1 MAIGKMSSEQST
13 VEDFKQ
19 IAREIEGKIVG
30 GLLKPGERL
39 LPQREFAWQRKIAV
53 STASRVYAELRR
65 KRLIVGE
72 VGRGT
77 YVRAP
82 TDRIAHKVAAH
93 FVDLD
98 QNFPSV
104 PGQSELLAR
113 SLASVCTPASL
124 SQSLGPPRA
133 PFLSRAQSV
142 AASFLQRESWSPI
155 SGNLLFASN
164 GREALAVAFATV
176 ARRGD
181 RIGVET
187 ITYVCVKDIAAWA
200 GIELVPL
207 AMDHEGLLPDAIR
220 QAHRERGLAAVYLQP
235 SLHNPLG
242 VTMSEERRAK
252 IASVLEEEG
261 LFAIEDA
268 VNSFLADGIPLAA
281 YAPAKVIH
289 VESLSKRVAPSLTAG
304 LIVVPPELTE
314 HARHVARIASWSASG
329 WMLSAAVK
337 LMEDGSAARLAAMK
351 REDATKR
358 QAIARAILQDFQI
371 VGDGRAYHLWLELPR
386 PWRAEAFAAA
396 AAERGIVVTPGG
408 SFAVGPGHAPGA
420 LRLTLGT
427 PAVDELERALR
438 DLVALAHL
446 SPEDAIAVAS

>member
-1 MAIGKMSSEQST
+1 MDS
-13 VEDFKQ
+13 FKL
-19 IAREIEGKIVG
+19 IAREIEGDIVNG
-30 GLLKPGERL
+30 MMKPGERL

-65 KRLIVGE
+65 KRLIIGE

-82 TDRIAHKVAAH
+82 TDRIAHKVATE

-113 SLASVCTPASL
+113 SLASVCTPPSL

-133 PFLSRAQSV
+133 PFLRRAQNI
-142 AASFLQRESWSPI
+142 AASFLRCESWSP
-155 SGNLLFASN
+155 SPDNLLFASN

-181 RIGVET
+181 RVGVET
-187 ITYVCVKDIAAWA
+187 ITYLCVKDIAAWA

-207 AMDHEGLLPDAIR
+207 AMDHEGLLPDAVR
-220 QAHRERGLAAVYLQP
+220 RAHHERDLAAIYLQP

-242 VTMSEERRAK
+242 VTMGDQRRAE
-252 IASVLEEEG
+252 IAAILEEQG

-268 VNSFLADGIPLAA
+268 VNSFLADSVPLAA
-281 YAPAKVIH
+281 YAPDRVVH

-304 LIVVPPELTE
+304 LIVVPPALAD
-314 HARHVARIASWSASG
+314 HARHVSRIASWSASG

-337 LMEDGSAARLAAMK
+337 LMEDGSAARLAALK
-351 REDATKR
+351 REDAAKR
-358 QAIARAILQDFQI
+358 QTIARTILHDFQI
-371 VGDGRAYHLWLELPR
+371 VGDGRAYHLWLELPK

-396 AAERGIVVTPGG
+396 AAERGIAVTPGG

-427 PAVDELERALR
+427 PAVDELERALH

-446 SPEDAIAVAS
+446 APDNVPASES